1 MTTVRYEPD
10 EFRMTI
16 SGHAG
21 SGRAGEDLVCA
32 AVTALARTLQAGTLE
47 RPEYQATF
55 YENQQAGEM
64 SVQCFPEE
72 DTASF
77 CDYLFRIILC
87 GYRVLAE
94 HYPEYVTVEEETA

>member
-10 EFRMTI
+10 EYRMTI

-21 SGRAGEDLVCA
+21 SGKAGEDLVCA

-47 RPEYQATF
+47 HPEYQAAF
-55 YENQQAGEM
+55 YENQKAGEM

-72 DTASF
+72 DTAAF

-87 GYRVLAE
+87 GFRTVAD